1 MSKKKVYS
9 IKRELLKKS
18 REAVLAAV
26 SIYNNPQMTFKS
38 ETFITL
44 IIIGW
49 TYLMHAYYRDVHVD
63 YRYKTKVG
71 KKVIVDKTKYGAYK
85 HWELEAC
92 LNNKKC
98 PLDKDTIANLK
109 FLIGIRHEIEHQMT
123 DKIDEF
129 LSAKL
134 QASAINYDYYITRLF
149 GEKYSIN
156 ESLSLAIQFSPIAPS
171 QMDELKDN
179 EHIILSVK
187 NFIVDF
193 EEKLS
198 EDQLQSSRYAYR
210 VLFVPINAKRRGQAD
225 RVVEFIRSDSP
236 LAEGIEKQYALIKE
250 TEKNKYLPSQI
261 VLLMNN
267 EGYTKFNMSKHTDL
281 WKREDAKNPDK
292 HYGVLV
298 AKTWYWYDSWIQK
311 VRDYCEANKEKLI

>member
-1 MSKKKVYS
+1 MAKKNVYS

-18 REAVLAAV
+18 RESVLAAV
-26 SIYNNPQMTFKS
+26 AIYNNPQMTFKS

-44 IIIGW
+44 MIIGW
-49 TYLMHAYYRDVHVD
+49 TYLMHAYYKDNHID
-63 YRYKTKVG
+63 YRYKSKVG
-71 KKVIVDKTKYGAYK
+71 KRVVVDKTKYGADK

-98 PLDKDTIANLK
+98 PLDKDTVSNLK

-123 DKIDEF
+123 DKIDEL

-134 QASAINYDYYITRLF
+134 QAAAINFDYYITNLF

-156 ESLSLAIQFSPIAPS
+156 DSLSLAIQFSPITPG

-179 EHIILSVK
+179 NHIISNIK

-193 EEKLS
+193 EEDL
-198 EDQLQSSRYAYR
+198 EEEQLQSSRYAYR
-210 VLFVPINAKRRGQAD
+210 VLFVPINANRKGQAD

-236 LAEGIEKQYALIKE
+236 LAEGIEKEYALIKE

-261 VLLMNN
+261 VAKMKE
-267 EGYTKFNMSKHTDL
+267 EGYLKFNMSKHTDL
-281 WKREDAKNPDK
+281 WKQEDAKNPDK
-292 HYGVLV
+292 HLGVLI
-298 AKTWYWYDSWIQK
+298 AKTWYWYESWVKK
-311 VRDYCEANKEKLI
+311 VREYCEKNKDILK

>member
-1 MSKKKVYS
+1 MARKNIYS

-44 IIIGW
+44 MIIGW
-49 TYLMHAYYRDVHVD
+49 TYLMHAYYKDTRID
-63 YRYKTKVG
+63 YRYKSKIGNRV
-71 KKVIVDKTKYGAYK
+71 VVDKTKYGADK
-85 HWELEAC
+85 RWELETC

-98 PLDKDTIANLK
+98 PLDKDTVSNLK

-134 QASAINYDYYITRLF
+134 QAAAINYDYYITKLF
-149 GEKYSIN
+149 GEKYNIN
-156 ESLSLAIQFSPIAPS
+156 ESLSLAIQFSPITPE

-179 EHIILSVK
+179 KHIISNVK

-193 EEKLS
+193 EEDLT
-198 EDQLQSSRYAYR
+198 EEQLQSSRYAYR
-210 VLFVPINAKRRGQAD
+210 VLFVPINVNRKGQAD
-225 RVVEFIRSDSP
+225 RVVEFIKSDSP
-236 LAEGIEKQYALIKE
+236 LAEGIEKKYALIKE

-261 VLLMNN
+261 VAKMNE
-267 EGYTKFNMSKHTDL
+267 EGYSKFNISKHTEL
-281 WKREDAKNPDK
+281 WKQEDAKNPEK
-292 HYGVLV
+292 HFGVLI
-298 AKTWYWYDSWIQK
+298 AKTWYWYESW
-311 VRDYCEANKEKLI
+311 VREVSEYCKKNEEILK

>member
-1 MSKKKVYS
+1 MAKKNIYS
-9 IKRELLKKS
+9 IKRELLRKS
-18 REAVLAAV
+18 RESVLAAV

-44 IIIGW
+44 MIIGW
-49 TYLMHAYYRDVHVD
+49 TYLMHAYYKDNHID
-63 YRYKTKVG
+63 YRYKHKVG
-71 KKVIVDKTKYGAYK
+71 KRVVVDKTKYGAEK

-98 PLDKDTIANLK
+98 PIDKDTVSNLK

-123 DKIDEF
+123 DRIDEL

-134 QASAINYDYYITRLF
+134 QAAAINYDYYITKLF

-156 ESLSLAIQFSPIAPS
+156 ESLSLAIQFSPITPG

-179 EHIILSVK
+179 KHIISNIK

-193 EEKLS
+193 EEDL
-198 EDQLQSSRYAYR
+198 EEEQLQSSRYAYR
-210 VLFVPINAKRRGQAD
+210 VLFVPISTNRKGKAD

-236 LAEGIEKQYALIKE
+236 LAEGIEKEYALIKE

-261 VLLMNN
+261 VAQMKK
-267 EGYTKFNMSKHTDL
+267 EGYSKFNMSKHTDL
-281 WKREDAKNPDK
+281 WKQEDAKNPGK
-292 HYGVLV
+292 HLGVLI
-298 AKTWYWYDSWIQK
+298 AKTWYWYEPWVQK
-311 VRDYCEANKEKLI
+311 VREYCEKNKDILK